1 MVFGTEN
8 IRNIA
13 LIGHGGNGKTTLTE
27 AVLYNLKITDRFGN
41 TQDGTTVSDFDP
53 EEIRRRISISATV
66 EPVEYKGYKINFL
79 DCPGYFD
86 FAGEVTGA
94 LSVADAAVI
103 VMSGVFRGFYL

>member
-66 EPVEYKGYKINFL
+66 
-79 DCPGYFD
+79 
-86 FAGEVTGA
+86 
-94 LSVADAAVI
+94 
-103 VMSGVFRGFYL
+103 